1 MGVLIKDMHQ
11 VARRIT
17 LGFALWL
24 GCLLAPGTEALA
36 IDHRLCSKFLGQEF
50 WRTTEVGISDRGG
63 IILHPNRRRYLSYEN
78 EGFQEII
85 RTPLSFSFLQVF
97 SGKPGQT
104 PAVEIRTFIRRR
116 NNGDLE
122 SIELTHNANKAV
134 LMENARRRLRGEKL
148 LADRVSRLVRYRF
161 EERNGV
167 CVPSEVSVE
176 RYDSP
181 GMVDSA
187 VVRSVVMNLALC
199 REIDGVERSKDFGK
213 NWDNDAT
220 VLRAIWFKYQKAYE
234 IQHSSLQAFE
244 GRSRAEWNP
253 TLFELGR
260 MKAETCNSIDLG
272 YGFPKG
278 HSVLEILANEEV
290 YPNPAVR
297 PSSLPSTGPVVTPS
311 PVASTK
317 PSPSPVPS
325 ASAAPSPKPTASS
338 TIEDF

>member
-1 MGVLIKDMHQ
+1 MHQ
-11 VARRIT
+11 AVRRIVPGIVFV
-17 LGFALWL
+17 LAGALVSVSD
-24 GCLLAPGTEALA
+24 ALA

-122 SIELTHNANKAV
+122 SIELTHNANKAI

-181 GMVDSA
+181 GMVESA

-199 REIDGVERSKDFGK
+199 REIDGVERSKDFGR

-260 MKAETCNSIDLG
+260 MKSETCDAIDLG

-278 HSVLEILANEEV
+278 HSVLEVLANEEV

-297 PSSLPSTGPVVTPS
+297 PSSLPSTGPGVTPS
-311 PVASTK
+311 PVASAK
-317 PSPSPVPS
+317 PVASGSPLPVASASPSP
-325 ASAAPSPKPTASS
+325 APKPKPDS

>member
-1 MGVLIKDMHQ
+1 MHQ
-11 VARRIT
+11 AVRRIV
-17 LGFALWL
+17 LGSLLSLASCFAL
-24 GCLLAPGTEALA
+24 GGEAHA

-78 EGFQEII
+78 EGFQEIV

-104 PAVEIRTFIRRR
+104 PPVEIRTFIRRR

-134 LMENARRRLRGEKL
+134 LMENARRRLRGERL

-260 MKAETCNSIDLG
+260 MKSETCDSIDLG

-297 PSSLPSTGPVVTPS
+297 PSSLPSTGPA
-311 PVASTK
+311 PVASVK
-317 PSPSPVPS
+317 PSPAPSPSSSVVASPVPS
-325 ASAAPSPKPTASS
+325 VSSAPSPKPAATS